1 MDSIPFALLLTVA
14 SVVILVIV
22 AAFLAS
28 RYKRCP
34 SNKVLVVFGRA
45 SGEGK
50 AARCYFGGGAFV
62 WPVVQDF
69 GFMSLTPI
77 TEKISLAD
85 VATLQTVRINLD
97 ANFTFA
103 IETNPLFVMAAAE
116 RLLGLDERG
125 IKCIAS
131 EIIVGQLRQSV
142 GTMTVQEL
150 LNGRDKFLKEIHE
163 NIGQE
168 LSKVG
173 LHLINANLERI
184 DDSQN
189 YIESMGKS
197 ETSRVVNEAKMN
209 VAEQDRIGAEGV
221 AVAERQRA
229 ITVANNKA
237 QAQQGEKVAEAQTR
251 VLVQEQEAI
260 AAAGEND
267 SAAKVAESA
276 SARAIREAEAT
287 KASTIAKAEAERLS
301 SDAQASATLARLRAT
316 EVVDVQIEKE
326 KAELNATRD
335 ANLIAIAADAQSKQL
350 LISSEAQKTSVELAA
365 QAKAHAI
372 TLEQEALAG
381 AQLKMLEAKA
391 EGERQLLKAR
401 ADGLKAVVDACGGD
415 ATAASQLLVI
425 EKLPELF
432 SSMSSAVS
440 GVKIDKLTVLQG
452 GGTEGASGAN
462 GGGISSTYK
471 DLVKVMPSVHAFAE
485 TMGIKLPSLLGPSS
499 DDGATEV
506 HTAKEEA

>member
-1 MDSIPFALLLTVA
+1 MASIPFSLLLIAA
-14 SVVILVIV
+14 SVVILIVV

-28 RYKRCP
+28 RYQRCP
-34 SNKVLVVFGRA
+34 SNRVLVVFGRS

-69 GFMSLTPI
+69 GFMSLSPI
-77 TEKISLAD
+77 TEKITLTD

-103 IETNPLFVMAAAE
+103 IETNPLHVMAAAE
-116 RLLGLDERG
+116 RLLGMDEKG
-125 IKCIAS
+125 IKGLAS
-131 EIIVGQLRQSV
+131 EIIVGQLRQTV

-184 DDSQN
+184 DDSQH
-189 YIESMGKS
+189 YIEAMGQS
-197 ETSRVVNEAKMN
+197 ETSRVVNEAKVS

-221 AVAERQRA
+221 AAAERLKA
-229 ITVANNKA
+229 IAVANNRA
-237 QAQQGEKVAEAQTR
+237 QAEQGEKIAEAQTR

-260 AAAGEND
+260 AATGENE
-267 SAAKVAESA
+267 SAARVAEST

-287 KASTIAKAEAERLS
+287 RASTIAKADAERLS
-301 SDAQASATLARLRAT
+301 ADAQAAATLAKLRST

-326 KAELNATRD
+326 KAELSAARD
-335 ANLIAIAADAQSKQL
+335 ANLVTIAAAAQAKQL
-350 LISSEAQKTSVELAA
+350 LTSSEAQKTSVELAA
-365 QAKAHAI
+365 QARSLAI
-372 TLEQEALAG
+372 SLEQEALAG

-391 EGERQLLKAR
+391 EGERQMLQAR
-401 ADGLKAVVDACGGD
+401 ADGLKAVVDACNGD
-415 ATAASQLLVI
+415 AAAASQLLII

-452 GGTEGASGAN
+452 GSENGGPEN
-462 GGGISSTYK
+462 GGGISSTYR
-471 DLVKVMPSVHAFAE
+471 DLVKIMPSVHAFAD
-485 TMGIKLPSLLGPSS
+485 TLGIKLPALLGP
-499 DDGATEV
+499 ATDSV
-506 HTAKEEA
+506 PTTAATGKEEA